1 MHKFIQWFKSKL
13 KEEEPSKI
21 LRPVIIL
28 KPCVSWR
35 QPAKKG
41 PYERWKNL
49 QVSFGT
55 INDPCGC
62 ARARFREHC
71 QTYPQRFGMYY
82 ELVEE
87 IFDDGSGL
95 TRIDFEG
102 YRKELVIKLYAPRQ
116 GFGKTGFTQAGFN
129 HELVWVARP
138 CEIHG
143 KKLSAMER
151 RGCGAEPPAHMK
163 ERLKKSR

>member
-1 MHKFIQWFKSKL
+1 MKKSKV
-13 KEEEPSKI
+13 
-21 LRPVIIL
+21 LRPLIIM
-28 KPCVSWR
+28 KPCVSWQ

-41 PYERWKNL
+41 PYERWQKL
-49 QVSFGT
+49 QVAVGT

-62 ARARFREHC
+62 ARTRFREHC

-82 ELVEE
+82 ELLRE
-87 IFDDGSGL
+87 IFDNGSTTAQYELDGSS
-95 TRIDFEG
+95 
-102 YRKELVIKLYAPRQ
+102 KQVVIKLYAPRQ

-143 KKLSAMER
+143 RKLTDRER

-163 ERLKKSR
+163 ERLKEKR

>member
-1 MHKFIQWFKSKL
+1 MKRSKVL
-13 KEEEPSKI
+13 RPLII
-21 LRPVIIL
+21 LR
-28 KPCVSWR
+28 PCVSWQ

-41 PYERWKNL
+41 PYERWKRL
-49 QVSFGT
+49 QVSVGT

-62 ARARFREHC
+62 ARQRFREHC

-82 ELVEE
+82 ELLREVFEH
-87 IFDDGSGL
+87 DGSGVD
-95 TRIDFEG
+95 IGDS
-102 YRKELVIKLYAPRQ
+102 YKQLVIKLYAPRS
-116 GFGKTGFTQAGFN
+116 GFGKSGFTQAAFN

-163 ERLKKSR
+163 ERLKNKR

>member
-1 MHKFIQWFKSKL
+1 MKQSKV
-13 KEEEPSKI
+13 
-21 LRPVIIL
+21 LRPLVIL
-28 KPCVSWR
+28 KPCVYWQ

-41 PYERWKNL
+41 PYERWKRL
-49 QVSFGT
+49 QVAVGT
-55 INDPCGC
+55 IKDTCGC
-62 ARARFREHC
+62 ASKRFREHC

-82 ELVEE
+82 ELVREV
-87 IFDDGSGL
+87 FDDGSGKAF
-95 TRIDFEG
+95 IDYEG
-102 YRKELVIKLYAPRQ
+102 QSKSLVIKLYAPRS
-116 GFGKTGFTQAGFN
+116 GFGKSGFTQAAFN

-163 ERLKKSR
+163 ERLKLTRYKTRLY